1 MINSIINKS
10 YKLNKTIEY
19 YYDKSGNIKKT
30 NHYSFNNNGLKQF
43 TYLYENV
50 GDGKF
55 REIDLTNG
63 VVRSVF
69 ELNKTLKKF
78 NSFTN
83 DKTAYEVEIRYDDIH
98 NVIFKR
104 SNFTDYYY
112 NYSGKGRL
120 LSIDVFKNEKIYQY
134 TIDVQHF
141 GNSVIYLKNDDIVRV
156 KIYDEYKNLIYEIY
170 SNLYYKRE
178 YNKKGLVTKL
188 EIYSSNLI

>member
-30 NHYSFNNNGLKQF
+30 NHYDFNNNGLRQF

-69 ELNKTLKKF
+69 ELNKISKKF
-78 NSFTN
+78 SSFTN
-83 DKTAYEVEIRYDDIH
+83 DKTVYEVEIRYDDIH

-141 GNSVIYLKNDDIVRV
+141 GNSVIYLKNNDIVRV
-156 KIYDEYKNLIYEIY
+156 KVYDEYKHLIYEIY

>member
-19 YYDKSGNIKKT
+19 YYDRDGNIKKQ
-30 NHYSFNNNGLKQF
+30 NHFNFTSNGLKQF

-50 GDGKF
+50 GNGKF
-55 REIDLTNG
+55 REIDIANG
-63 VVRSVF
+63 VVRSIF
-69 ELNKTLKKF
+69 EVNQTSKKF
-78 NSFTN
+78 SSFTN
-83 DKTAYEVEIRYDDIH
+83 DKTAYEVEITYNDNNDVIH
-98 NVIFKR
+98 KK

-112 NYSGKGRL
+112 NYSSKGRL
-120 LSIDVFKNEKIYQY
+120 LSIDVFKNSNVYKY

-141 GNSVIYLKNDDIVRV
+141 GNSVIYMKDKEIIRV
-156 KIYDEYKNLIYEIY
+156 KIYDEYKHLIYEVY

-188 EIYSSNLI
+188 EIFSSNFI

>member
-10 YKLNKTIEY
+10 YKLNKAIEY

-30 NHYSFNNNGLKQF
+30 NHFNFNNNGLKQF
-43 TYLYENV
+43 TYLYENL
-50 GDGKF
+50 GDSKF

-63 VVRSVF
+63 VVRSIF
-69 ELNKTLKKF
+69 ELNKSLKKF
-78 NSFTN
+78 YTFTN
-83 DKTAYEVEIRYDDIH
+83 DKTAYEVEIRYDDIN

-112 NYSGKGRL
+112 NYSSKGRL

-141 GNSVIYLKNDDIVRV
+141 GNSVIYLKNNDIVRV
-156 KIYDEYKNLIYEIY
+156 KVYDEYKHLIYEIY

>member
-30 NHYSFNNNGLKQF
+30 NHFNFTNNGLKQF

-50 GDGKF
+50 GNGKF

-63 VVRSVF
+63 VVRSIF
-69 ELNKTLKKF
+69 ELNKSSKKF
-78 NSFTN
+78 SSFTN
-83 DKTAYEVEIRYDDIH
+83 DKTAYEVEIKYNDNND
-98 NVIFKR
+98 VVFKR
-104 SNFTDYYY
+104 SNFIDYYY
-112 NYSGKGRL
+112 NYNSKGRL
-120 LSIDVFKNEKIYQY
+120 LSIDVFKNENIYQY

-141 GNSVIYLKNDDIVRV
+141 GNSVIYIKNDDIVRV
-156 KIYDEYKNLIYEIY
+156 KVYDEYKHLIYEIY

-188 EIYSSNLI
+188 EIYSSNFI

>member
-1 MINSIINKS
+1 M
-10 YKLNKTIEY
+10 
-19 YYDKSGNIKKT
+19 GN
-30 NHYSFNNNGLKQF
+30 
-43 TYLYENV
+43 
-50 GDGKF
+50 DKF

-63 VVRSVF
+63 VVRSIF
-69 ELNKTLKKF
+69 ELNKSSKKF
-78 NSFTN
+78 CSFTN
-83 DKTAYEVEIRYDDIH
+83 DKTAYEVEIKYNDNND
-98 NVIFKR
+98 VVFKR

-112 NYSGKGRL
+112 NYNSKGRL

-156 KIYDEYKNLIYEIY
+156 KIYDEYKHLIYEIY

-188 EIYSSNLI
+188 EIYSSNFI

>member
-30 NHYSFNNNGLKQF
+30 NHYNFTNNGLRQF

-69 ELNKTLKKF
+69 ELNKKKF
-78 NSFTN
+78 SSFIN
-83 DKTAYEVEIRYDDIH
+83 DKTTYEVEIRYDDIH

-141 GNSVIYLKNDDIVRV
+141 GNSVIYLKNGDIVRV